1 MDLSAISLSVV
12 SAGIDYLTLT
22 STNSHTQSRMR
33 SFFQHVSNEDCKLGY
48 KTVKGGAFGFYGQRS
63 KHALLAQKDER
74 SMLTVSGQQAQQT
87 FRLMREG
94 DNCTRLDIQA
104 TFHVKHGTVSEVLAQ
119 IACDA
124 RSAPS
129 VRGIRPKVKN
139 TDGDHG
145 TETVY
150 IGKRQSDI
158 FIRCYDKYEESGK
171 EEWKDCVRLEVE
183 IKGKTSKALWNECSS
198 KGYGPGYL
206 LGVLRAILERRG
218 IELSGIEWPT
228 LPQAIPLKEI
238 TSLQRTRAWWA
249 KQVAPSVARDVAEWG
264 WYTALSILF
273 DGCLTQFD
281 RTAIMN
287 ALSVQWGN

>member
-1 MDLSAISLSVV
+1 
-12 SAGIDYLTLT
+12 
-22 STNSHTQSRMR
+22 MR
-33 SFFQHVSNEDCKLGY
+33 SFFQHVSNEDSKLGY
-48 KTVKGGAFGFYGQRS
+48 KTVKGGAFGFYGQRT

-87 FRLMREG
+87 FRLMRQG
-94 DNCTRLDIQA
+94 DNCTRLDIQV
-104 TFHVKHGTVSEVLAQ
+104 TFHVKQGSVPAILAQ
-119 IACDA
+119 LAA
-124 RSAPS
+124 EVRSAPA
-129 VRGIRPKVKN
+129 VRGIRPKVK
-139 TDGDHG
+139 TVEGDNG

-150 IGKRQSDI
+150 VGKRASDI
-158 FIRCYDKYEESGK
+158 YLRFYDKFEESGK
-171 EEWKDCVRLEVE
+171 EEWKDCIRLEVE
-183 IKGKTSKALWNECSS
+183 LKGKTSKALWGQCCE

-206 LGVLRAILERRG
+206 LGVLRTILERRG
-218 IELSGIEWPT
+218 IAISDMVWPT
-228 LPQAIPLKEI
+228 VSQAIPIKEI

-273 DGCLTQFD
+273 DGCLTQWD